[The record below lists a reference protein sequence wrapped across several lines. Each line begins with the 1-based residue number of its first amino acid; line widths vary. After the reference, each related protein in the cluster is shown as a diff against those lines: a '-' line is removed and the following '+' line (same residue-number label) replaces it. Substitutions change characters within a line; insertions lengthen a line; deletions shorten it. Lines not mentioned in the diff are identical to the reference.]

1 MKIYT
6 KTGDGGM
13 SYLYDG
19 SRIKKNDIVISI
31 GGGIVQDISS
41 FISSIIFRGVKWYY
55 VPTTILGENDELNAR
70 IGKLW
75 SYLKK
80 N

>member
-19 SRIKKNDIVISI
+19 SRIKKNDIVF
-31 GGGIVQDISS
+31 D
-41 FISSIIFRGVKWYY
+41 
-55 VPTTILGENDELNAR
+55 ILGENDELNAR